1 MSVFF
6 GSSLKPFVMGVCPY
20 LVRVEADILT
30 RAVSQRFWGDR
41 SARRTELMS
50 TLESQSEDVNTEVL
64 DAGLA
69 NWDEYL
75 KGFSR
80 ELCVATNG
88 AHSWISSGGQRDAE
102 F

>member
-1 MSVFF
+1 
-6 GSSLKPFVMGVCPY
+6 MGRCPY

-30 RAVSQRFWGDR
+30 RAVSRRFWGDR

-50 TLESQSEDVNTEVL
+50 TLESQSELRSPGCRSGEL
-64 DAGLA
+64 GQ
-69 NWDEYL
+69 EYL

-80 ELCVATNG
+80 ELCVTTNDSD
-88 AHSWISSGGQRDAE
+88 SWTPSGGQRDAE